1 EFTSV
6 CLGTFLKEFYTAVFN
21 PAVCE
26 RAAFRCSKIS
36 CGEALKQDGRFA
48 IIGRHFGHRRIWPEG
63 RTPVMTD
70 VTILF
75 LDGTFPS
82 TAVGPMEVFRHA
94 GMLWNLLTGKRAAPR
109 FRVTTVSVDGRTVR
123 CDAPIRIQ
131 TMAALEEIRHTELI
145 FISSA

>member
-1 EFTSV
+1 MLLCYRCQAKCRHKQNGCQAIHGDLPLVEFTSV

-75 LDGTFPS
+75 LDGT
-82 TAVGPMEVFRHA
+82 
-94 GMLWNLLTGKRAAPR
+94 
-109 FRVTTVSVDGRTVR
+109 
-123 CDAPIRIQ
+123 
-131 TMAALEEIRHTELI
+131 
-145 FISSA
+145 